1 MFTRIEKLIY
11 KKDLAANRLLVGEV
25 SQEKKSS
32 RLVLCLF
39 KGILIFLASYCSI
52 VSLLDAFAIPHNKP
66 VILAAF
72 MFFSFCVA
80 LLYLN
85 KIIFYSLYILM
96 FIVFT
101 IELARYYIYANSGFQ
116 AAINI
121 LSKEYSDYFNMMV
134 LREAQ
139 EIVADRNLTVTV
151 ASIFLGVFII
161 ILLNVTISGYMNV
174 IETMVV
180 TLPFVEICLFIHKIP
195 PFRYMLGLL
204 FVYSAIT
211 LLQFSRHSRMQVK
224 SKRMHEFSRFKKKNE
239 NFYAYQADTGVF
251 IYSFIIAGIVSL
263 VLLLSLGSILT
274 PPESKIAGNKI
285 HAKTQDFV
293 KIFVQSGFSGFL
305 DSYASTGGLSGGKLG
320 GVSQVRPDFET
331 DLVATY
337 VPSDYRTVYLKGYTG
352 TTYLSQGWYQTTY
365 NPEEKDAER
374 QYDFGAKAKMKINTE
389 DEIGYFLRPYYSSIE
404 DLTVTNAISPYVS
417 TNNYTSNPNLFDE
430 YEVVY
435 YPNPSGEYNDNIHD
449 DLLDDEAYYK
459 YVYEDCL
466 QVPEDIKDSLDN
478 ALESID
484 DTFAYSSTNEY
495 RLKKAEAIYDFFL
508 EDFSYTMAPGSTP
521 RNRDFVTNFLDNQ
534 HRGFCAHFA
543 SATVM
548 LLRESGIPARY
559 CEGYSIPLTLV
570 LDSATIADAN
580 FDDYYEGEIGG
591 AKVNY
596 AIQVP
601 VNDSYAHAWVEIY
614 LDGYGFVPFEAT
626 IPSFEEETNTLALF
640 NGFGGLFSVLM
651 NNTPNLENTLG
662 GQNNNTTGGVTA
674 SKIMSLFKF
683 NTNLA
688 GAIILRVFSALLLGV
703 GLFFLVKLIMLRIKL
718 AIYKKNNDEYN
729 LVMYEYTKLVKKLRR
744 KHFIKKA
751 NPLPTDVKEAYD
763 AYLYWY
769 NSNHKKEKI
778 VDTNKL
784 FEYYE
789 RIMYS

>member
-11 KKDLAANRLLVGEV
+11 KKDLAANRLLVGEI

-52 VSLLDAFAIPHNKP
+52 VSLLDAFSIPHNKP

-72 MFFSFCVA
+72 MFFSFYVA

-121 LSKEYSDYFNMMV
+121 ISKEYSDYFNMMV

-139 EIVADRNLTVTV
+139 EIVANRTLTVTV
-151 ASIFLGVFII
+151 AAIFLGIFII
-161 ILLNVTISGYMNV
+161 ILLNVTVSGYMNV
-174 IETMVV
+174 IETMLV
-180 TLPFVEICLFIHKIP
+180 TLPFVEICLFIHKVP
-195 PFRYMLGLL
+195 PYRYMLGLL
-204 FVYSAIT
+204 FVYAAIT

-224 SKRMHEFSRFKKKNE
+224 SRKMHEFSRFKKKND
-239 NFYAYQADTGVF
+239 NFYSYQADVGVF
-251 IYSFIIAGIVSL
+251 IYSFIIAGIVSV

-274 PPESKIAGNKI
+274 PPESKIATNKI
-285 HAKTQDFV
+285 HAKTQDLV

-331 DLVATY
+331 DLIATY
-337 VPSDYRTVYLKGYTG
+337 VPSDYKTVYLKGYTG
-352 TTYLSQGWYQTTY
+352 TTYLSQGWYVPEY
-365 NPEEKDAER
+365 NAAAKENER
-374 QYDFGAKAKMKINTE
+374 EYDFGAKAKMKIE
-389 DEIGYFLRPYYSSIE
+389 PQDEIGYFLRPYYSADKDIILYS
-404 DLTVTNAISPYVS
+404 SS
-417 TNNYTSNPNLFDE
+417 TYAANHPDANSE
-430 YEVVY
+430 YDITY
-435 YPNPSGEYNDNIHD
+435 YPNPSGEYNEEIHD
-449 DLLDDEAYYK
+449 NLLDDEKYYN
-459 YVYEDCL
+459 YVYESCL

-478 ALESID
+478 ALEEID
-484 DTFAYSSTNEY
+484 DDFDYSTVNEY
-495 RLKKAEAIYDFFL
+495 RLKKADAIYDYFL
-508 EDFSYTMAPGSTP
+508 ENFSYTMSPGSTP
-521 RNRDFVTNFLDNQ
+521 RNRDFVAHFLDNQ

-548 LLRESGIPARY
+548 LLRESGVPARY

-570 LDSATIADAN
+570 VDSATIADAK
-580 FDDYYEGEIGG
+580 FEDLYQGEIGG
-591 AKVNY
+591 AEVNY
-596 AIQVP
+596 AISVP

-626 IPSFEEETNTLALF
+626 IPSFEEENTGGGLF
-640 NGFGGLFSVLM
+640 GGFGGLFSVLM
-651 NNTPNLENTLG
+651 GNTPNLENTLG
-662 GQNNNTTGGVTA
+662 NTDANAGGNAGSAA

-688 GAIILRVFSALLLGV
+688 GAIFLRVFSAILIGV
-703 GLFFLVKLIMLRIKL
+703 GLFFLIKLIMLKIKL

-729 LVMYEYTKLVKKLRR
+729 LVMYEYTNLVKMLRR